1 METDTKKTIQKSGNY
16 SEDAQKNAR
25 KSHWYS
31 DIASTVTK
39 CPFCDLK
46 DKYII
51 AEEGG
56 VVLTANLF
64 PYIDGHLM
72 VIPRRHFEKLALCS
86 LDEWEAAHE
95 LIGLGIE
102 TIKKGLG
109 VKDVNVLYREGTPT
123 SGSSL
128 KHLHIHLLPITDEFM
143 VYEDFGCVYK
153 FQDIE
158 FAPVEMAER
167 LRKVC
172 QDLRDGVGGVGGGKD
187 VGKDG
192 GGIDLNVDGR
202 KN

>member
-1 METDTKKTIQKSGNY
+1 METDNKKIPQVGDSY

-39 CPFCDLK
+39 CPLCDLK

-51 AEEGG
+51 AEEGA
-56 VVLTANLF
+56 VVLAVNLF
-64 PYIDGHLM
+64 PYVDGHLM
-72 VIPRRHFEKLALCS
+72 IIPRKHYEKLAES
-86 LDEWEAAHE
+86 PEKDWVDTQK
-95 LIGLGIE
+95 LISLGINV
-102 TIKKGLG
+102 IKKGLG

-128 KHLHIHLLPITDEFM
+128 KHLHIHLLPITDDFM
-143 VYEDFGCVYK
+143 VYEEFGFTYK

-167 LRKVC
+167 LRKV
-172 QDLRDGVGGVGGGKD
+172 
-187 VGKDG
+187 
-192 GGIDLNVDGR
+192 R
-202 KN
+202 KGLES